1 MAGNEAVR
9 ARTNGQIAWASLLL
23 FVPCFF
29 GAFLVGEGLISLL
42 GYDVGGSVRPPI
54 WAALVATV
62 PALGVFALPLW
73 PTWVFG
79 RRSGERKSMIP
90 FWIAAVLV
98 TAFVVS
104 NLVPLGQ

>member
-1 MAGNEAVR
+1 MADNGAVQ
-9 ARTNGQIAWASLLL
+9 ARTNRQIAWASLLL

-42 GYDVGGSVRPPI
+42 GYEVGDSVRPPI

-62 PALGVFALPLW
+62 PALVVFALPLW

-79 RRSGERKSMIP
+79 RRVGEPKALIP

-98 TAFVVS
+98 AAFTVS
-104 NLVPLGQ
+104 NMVPLGQ